1 MTLAF
6 FNIKK
11 ERERRLADVK
21 FDVYKLNHRPKPKK
35 IDRIKIISCFS
46 EFGCETFGIL
56 YCIPR
61 LLKRFPGNYI
71 IAMGWY
77 GREYLYR
84 HLVDEFW
91 EIQPPY
97 MWLRDY
103 AKAFHNES
111 KNLKKIEESASCFG
125 QVIPSSTLGK
135 YAVANFCRTCGMFWH
150 EWRKRS
156 GECPKCKST
165 VIIRSM
171 FTDIESY
178 RKSACRLPRPSQK
191 LLDWAAGLVKPN
203 TVGVFARNRKTYGR
217 NLPPDFYVKLIQLL
231 ESLGYE
237 VIWLGEAQSTQPCPL
252 PHILDFSR
260 MPESQE
266 LERTLAIVCN
276 LSFTIQFW
284 TASSRL
290 SGMMGVP
297 FLLFE
302 SPEQIYPSYSGL
314 CGAQEGRRLD
324 LTSFGPKKVVLAH
337 YMNAVENLDKTIEV
351 AKQAIQEMQVGNY
364 NDVFGMV
371 QDESFTSMLRD
382 ENSEMLRK
390 NV

>member
-1 MTLAF
+1 
-6 FNIKK
+6 
-11 ERERRLADVK
+11 
-21 FDVYKLNHRPKPKK
+21 
-35 IDRIKIISCFS
+35 
-46 EFGCETFGIL
+46 
-56 YCIPR
+56 
-61 LLKRFPGNYI
+61 
-71 IAMGWY
+71 
-77 GREYLYR
+77 
-84 HLVDEFW
+84 
-91 EIQPPY
+91 
-97 MWLRDY
+97 
-103 AKAFHNES
+103 
-111 KNLKKIEESASCFG
+111 
-125 QVIPSSTLGK
+125 
-135 YAVANFCRTCGMFWH
+135 
-150 EWRKRS
+150 
-156 GECPKCKST
+156 
-165 VIIRSM
+165 
-171 FTDIESY
+171 
-178 RKSACRLPRPSQK
+178 
-191 LLDWAAGLVKPN
+191 
-203 TVGVFARNRKTYGR
+203 
-217 NLPPDFYVKLIQLL
+217 
-231 ESLGYE
+231 
-237 VIWLGEAQSTQPCPL
+237 
-252 PHILDFSR
+252 

-324 LTSFGPKKVVLAH
+324 LTSFGPKKLVLAH